1 MKLSARN
8 QLSCMV
14 KSVRKGP
21 ISAEVTLVIDGTSVE
36 LTAVITTG
44 SAKRLGL
51 KKGTPAMAII
61 KSSAVILG
69 VED

>member
-1 MKLSARN
+1 MELSARN
-8 QLSCMV
+8 QIPCIV

-21 ISAEVTLVIDGTSVE
+21 IHSEVTLLIQGTPLE

-44 SAKRLGL
+44 SAKRLAL
-51 KKGTPAMAII
+51 KKGMPTVALI